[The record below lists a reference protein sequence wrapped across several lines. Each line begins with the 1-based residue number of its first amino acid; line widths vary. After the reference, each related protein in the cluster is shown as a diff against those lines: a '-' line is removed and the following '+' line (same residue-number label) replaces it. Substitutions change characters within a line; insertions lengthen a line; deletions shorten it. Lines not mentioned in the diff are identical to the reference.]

1 MKHIINLPPKQKLLL
16 NDLEMKIKNARNSN
30 DYVQVNFGRKNQFIK
45 IAFSKDQTYTIGYN
59 IWNMEFSVKTN
70 IMIRQYPKTNN
81 KLAEWALLTPTTNCE
96 TDGICGV
103 RTDGSIVPSCTC
115 SGYFNIRPVCTFISD
130 VVVEKVGS

>member
-81 KLAEWALLTPTTNCE
+81 SKLASWLFDWVNRLN
-96 TDGICGV
+96 
-103 RTDGSIVPSCTC
+103 R
-115 SGYFNIRPVCTFISD
+115 
-130 VVVEKVGS
+130 